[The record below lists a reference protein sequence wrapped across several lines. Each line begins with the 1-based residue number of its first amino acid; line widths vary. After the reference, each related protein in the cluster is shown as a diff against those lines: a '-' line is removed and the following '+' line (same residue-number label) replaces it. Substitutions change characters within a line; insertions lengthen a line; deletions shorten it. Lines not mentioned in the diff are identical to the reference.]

1 MNKPHKHAD
10 LIKAWAD
17 GAEVEY
23 LDAGSA
29 SFWRSVTSPRW
40 DGQGEYRIK
49 PEPKPDVVKY
59 GEIGVIYAPAW
70 HAEPNK
76 RSNIRLIFDSETGKL
91 KVAEVL

>member
-1 MNKPHKHAD
+1 MKHKHAK

-17 GAEVEY
+17 GAQIQRKDGIDNGDW
-23 LDAGSA
+23 LDDLH
-29 SFWRSVTSPRW
+29 PRW
-40 DGQGEYRIK
+40 HILDEYRIK